1 MDGALLSPKMRSPS
15 MELALRSVQ
24 TFTMPCV
31 DFGGKKDLTSAQYD
45 PSLLEGSSFDTIA
58 GAIGNNSTTIGAAID
73 ASADLLVRTICSTLT
88 NGQPADVCSS
98 A

>member
-1 MDGALLSPKMRSPS
+1 
-15 MELALRSVQ
+15 
-24 TFTMPCV
+24 
-31 DFGGKKDLTSAQYD
+31 
-45 PSLLEGSSFDTIA
+45 LLEGSSFDTIA